1 MSGSAHHLLQKII
14 MLKLFARYTSVGVIN
29 TLIHWIIFAI
39 CVENGQPQ
47 SLSNFI
53 AFCVAVTFSFFGN
66 AKWTFS
72 SEATTIRYIMY
83 VFFMGMVAV
92 MIGSYADRMKI
103 NPVATLVIFSAISL
117 VCGFIY
123 SKYIIFRDRK

>member
-1 MSGSAHHLLQKII
+1 LLQNIA

-29 TLIHWIIFAI
+29 TLIHWITFAI
-39 CVENGQPQ
+39 CVERGLQQ

-53 AFCVAVTFSFFGN
+53 AFLVAVTFSFFAN
-66 AKWTFS
+66 AKWTFGS
-72 SEATTIRYIMY
+72 NATTIRYIMY

-103 NPVATLVIFSAISL
+103 NPVVTLVVFSATSL

-123 SKYIIFRDRK
+123 SKYIIFRENK

>member
-1 MSGSAHHLLQKII
+1 

-29 TLIHWIIFAI
+29 TLIHWITFAI
-39 CVENGQPQ
+39 CVERGLQQ

-53 AFCVAVTFSFFGN
+53 AFLVAVTFSFFAN
-66 AKWTFS
+66 AKWTFGS
-72 SEATTIRYIMY
+72 NATTIRYIMY

-103 NPVATLVIFSAISL
+103 SPVVTLVVFSATSL

-123 SKYIIFRDRK
+123 SKYIIFREDK